1 MQFRRA
7 ENRDLNALVELQNR
21 NSVLLDAT
29 MDKSD
34 GFLSSSFTAEDFAA
48 INKDAAVVVCV
59 DESNTAGD
67 QANEGQK
74 LLGFVCASTATFNKR
89 AGLPTAMIARFEQVE
104 FGGKTMSQWPCII
117 TGPVC
122 VDKAGRGTGIFARL
136 YELLWQVLSE
146 LYPGQYKVAV
156 ALVSTSNPRSLAA
169 HKKIGMSE
177 VDEFV
182 FNDKTYNTIAMSIE
196 PKSN

>member
-1 MQFRRA
+1 LRFRRA
-7 ENRDLNALVELQNR
+7 GNGDLNALVELQNR
-21 NSVLLDAT
+21 NSVLLDPSL
-29 MDKSD
+29 DKSD

-48 INKDAAVVVCV
+48 INSDAAIVVCV
-59 DESNTAGD
+59 DKNDADNEANAGT
-67 QANEGQK
+67 EK
-74 LLGFVCASTATFNKR
+74 LLGFVCASTPAFNKR
-89 AGLPTAMIARFEQVE
+89 AGLPTAMMARMGQIDFD
-104 FGGKTMSQWPCII
+104 GKALSDWPCII

-122 VDKAGRGTGIFARL
+122 VDKQSRGSGAFARL
-136 YELLWQVLSE
+136 YQFLWQVLSE

-182 FNDKTYNTIAMSIE
+182 FNDKTFNTIAMKIE
-196 PKSN
+196 S